1 MNTRDPMIEPNDPR
15 LTDYVLGEL
24 APNESAQIEAALKS
38 SPELRAA
45 VADIRAA
52 TETIASVFQTEPSLQ
67 LSPEQKTELLAEV
80 ESANTDVHSLADNV
94 TPRVAGEHYRPSS
107 GSAAYWIKIAVAAG
121 LAGLLLGG
129 AYYFTETNRFPMAAS
144 SEPVR
149 DSVAEAEQEA
159 SQSEGRED
167 DEDLMRE
174 SEKLPLQPFNTP
186 KRDSSKSDAFA
197 GRKSS
202 AAFEGTQYKDSVSK
216 KQADLKPKVARKGVT
231 SGKEVAGL
239 GAMRGVEF
247 SEAAK
252 MAQNP
257 VESMAPGSEASDLK
271 APAANEA
278 FAKSKSASSKD
289 EGFKALSN
297 LPMRFRVQQSLDQS
311 ILGSL
316 NLKVVAQNAPNQ
328 FSPSKGGIDGVVSGD
343 QPTDIGKQ
351 RPKIETARRGPTL
364 SSPTTFKL
372 QISDQAAQQ
381 MVQLLANQA
390 DPLQQRELS
399 FNELIGL
406 PQSLLDRND
415 TIVEDRNANKYDA
428 DDDRELEADSTA
440 LAADGVQKKSIASSK
455 TPHKTPQNAAAL
467 MLASK
472 LREYVSQ
479 PFYQFKS
486 APANRT
492 FEETGDNEDS
502 LEDRAAGTSEIPFGT
517 LPSTQQSAGNDSLKA
532 PVEPPP
538 SFSRSEP
545 KQEYFAAPK
554 SSERLRSNEFNFDY
568 TQVIQQLKSN
578 LEIRNKSVNPPKQ

>member
-24 APNESAQIEAALKS
+24 APSEVAQIEAALKS
-38 SPELRAA
+38 SPVLRAA

-67 LSPEQKTELLAEV
+67 LSPEQKAELLAEA

-94 TPRVAGEHYRPSS
+94 TPRVAGEHYRSSS
-107 GSAAYWIKIAVAAG
+107 GAAAHWIKIAVAAG
-121 LAGLLLGG
+121 LSGLLLGG
-129 AYYFTETNRFPMAAS
+129 AYYFTKTNRFPMAAS
-144 SEPVR
+144 
-149 DSVAEAEQEA
+149 DSAMLNSAAEAEQEPL
-159 SQSEGRED
+159 QSEGRED
-167 DEDLMRE
+167 DEVLVRE
-174 SEKLPLQPFNTP
+174 LEKLPTQPFNTP
-186 KRDSSKSDAFA
+186 KRDSKSDAFA

-202 AAFEGTQYKDSVSK
+202 AALEGAQYKDSVSK
-216 KQADLKPKVARKGVT
+216 KQADLKPKPARKGIT
-231 SGKEVAGL
+231 SGKDVAGL
-239 GAMRGVEF
+239 GAIRGGEF
-247 SEAAK
+247 SDGAK
-252 MAQNP
+252 MPQNP
-257 VESMAPGSEASDLK
+257 VESKATGNKASDLK

-316 NLKVVAQNAPNQ
+316 NLKVVQNAPNQ
-328 FSPSKGGIDGVVSGD
+328 FSPSKGGIDDVVSGD
-343 QPTDIGKQ
+343 QPTDFAKQ
-351 RPKIETARRGPTL
+351 PKIETASRGLTL
-364 SSPTTFKL
+364 NSPTTFKL

-415 TIVEDRNANKYDA
+415 TIADDRNANKYDA

-440 LAADGVQKKSIASSK
+440 LAADEDQKKSITPSK
-455 TPHKTPQNAAAL
+455 TPHKTPQNEAAL
-467 MLASK
+467 MLASN

-479 PFYQFKS
+479 PFYQYKS
-486 APANRT
+486 ASAYRNFR
-492 FEETGDNEDS
+492 ETGDNEDS
-502 LEDRAAGTSEIPFGT
+502 LEARIAGTSKIPLGIP
-517 LPSTQQSAGNDSLKA
+517 PSDQQSAGNDSLKA

-538 SFSRSEP
+538 SFSRPEP
-545 KQEYFAAPK
+545 KQKFFAVPK
-554 SSERLRSNEFNFDY
+554 AGQRLRLNEFNFDY

>member
-1 MNTRDPMIEPNDPR
+1 MTSHDPMIETNDPR

-24 APNESAQIEAALKS
+24 APSEVAQIEAALKS

-52 TETIASVFQTEPSLQ
+52 TETITSVFQTEPSLQ
-67 LSPEQKTELLAEV
+67 LSPEQKAELLAEA
-80 ESANTDVHSLADNV
+80 ESANTDVHSFADNV
-94 TPRVAGEHYRPSS
+94 TPTVTGEHYRPSS
-107 GSAAYWIKIAVAAG
+107 GSMAHWIKIAVAAG
-121 LAGLLLGG
+121 LAGFLLGG
-129 AYYFTETNRFPMAAS
+129 AYYFTKTNRFPMAAS
-144 SEPVR
+144 
-149 DSVAEAEQEA
+149 DSVMLNSAAEAEQEPL
-159 SQSEGRED
+159 QSEDRED
-167 DEDLMRE
+167 DEVLVRE
-174 SEKLPLQPFNTP
+174 LEKLPAQPFNTP
-186 KRDSSKSDAFA
+186 KRDSKSDAFP
-197 GRKSS
+197 GRESS
-202 AAFEGTQYKDSVSK
+202 AAFEGTQYKDSISK
-216 KQADLKPKVARKGVT
+216 KQADLKPKVARKGIT

-239 GAMRGVEF
+239 GAIRGGEF
-247 SEAAK
+247 GDAAK

-257 VESMAPGSEASDLK
+257 VEAMAPGSKASEFK
-271 APAANEA
+271 PPAADKA
-278 FAKSKSASSKD
+278 FAKSKSARSKD
-289 EGFKALSN
+289 EGFNAPSN

-351 RPKIETARRGPTL
+351 SKIETASRGLTINL
-364 SSPTTFKL
+364 PTTFKL

-415 TIVEDRNANKYDA
+415 TIADDRNANKYDA

-440 LAADGVQKKSIASSK
+440 LAADRVQKKSIAPS
-455 TPHKTPQNAAAL
+455 KTPQNAAVL

-479 PFYQFKS
+479 PFYQYKS
-486 APANRT
+486 APADRA

-502 LEDRAAGTSEIPFGT
+502 LEDRIAETSEIPLGIS
-517 LPSTQQSAGNDSLKA
+517 PSAQQSASNDSLKA
-532 PVEPPP
+532 PVEPAP

-545 KQEYFAAPK
+545 KQKFFAAPK
-554 SSERLRSNEFNFDY
+554 PSQRLRSNEFNYDY
-568 TQVIQQLKSN
+568 TQVIQQLKSK

>member
-1 MNTRDPMIEPNDPR
+1 MTSHDPMIETNDPR

-24 APNESAQIEAALKS
+24 APSEVAQIEAALKS

-52 TETIASVFQTEPSLQ
+52 TETITSVFQTEPSLQ
-67 LSPEQKTELLAEV
+67 LSPEQKAELLAEA
-80 ESANTDVHSLADNV
+80 ESANTDVHSFADNV
-94 TPRVAGEHYRPSS
+94 TPTVTGEHYRPSS
-107 GSAAYWIKIAVAAG
+107 GSMAHWIKIAVAAG

-129 AYYFTETNRFPMAAS
+129 AYYFTKTNRFPMAAS
-144 SEPVR
+144 
-149 DSVAEAEQEA
+149 DSVMLNSAAEAEQEPL
-159 SQSEGRED
+159 QSEDRED
-167 DEDLMRE
+167 DEVLVRE
-174 SEKLPLQPFNTP
+174 LEKLPAQPFNTP
-186 KRDSSKSDAFA
+186 KRDSKSDAFA
-197 GRKSS
+197 SRESS

-216 KQADLKPKVARKGVT
+216 KQADLKPKVARKGIT
-231 SGKEVAGL
+231 SGKKVAGL
-239 GAMRGVEF
+239 GAIRGGEF
-247 SEAAK
+247 SDAAK

-257 VESMAPGSEASDLK
+257 VETMAPGSKASEFK
-271 APAANEA
+271 PPAADKA
-278 FAKSKSASSKD
+278 FAKSKSARSKD
-289 EGFKALSN
+289 EGFNAPSN

-343 QPTDIGKQ
+343 QLTDIGKQ
-351 RPKIETARRGPTL
+351 SKIETASRGLTINL
-364 SSPTTFKL
+364 PTTFKL

-415 TIVEDRNANKYDA
+415 TIADDRNANKYDA

-440 LAADGVQKKSIASSK
+440 LAADRVQKKSIAPS
-455 TPHKTPQNAAAL
+455 KTPQNAAVL

-479 PFYQFKS
+479 PFYQYKKNKS
-486 APANRT
+486 ASAYRA
-492 FEETGDNEDS
+492 FDETGDNEDS
-502 LEDRAAGTSEIPFGT
+502 LEDRIAETSEIPLGIS
-517 LPSTQQSAGNDSLKA
+517 PSAQQSASNDSLKA
-532 PVEPPP
+532 PVEPAP

-545 KQEYFAAPK
+545 KQKFFAAPK
-554 SSERLRSNEFNFDY
+554 PSQRLRSNEFNYDY
-568 TQVIQQLKSN
+568 TQVIQQLKSK

>member
-1 MNTRDPMIEPNDPR
+1 MTSHDPMIETNDPR

-24 APNESAQIEAALKS
+24 APSEVAQIEAALKS

-52 TETIASVFQTEPSLQ
+52 TETITSVFQTEPSLQ
-67 LSPEQKTELLAEV
+67 LSPEQKAELLAEA
-80 ESANTDVHSLADNV
+80 ESANTDVHSFADNV
-94 TPRVAGEHYRPSS
+94 TPTVTGEHYRPSS
-107 GSAAYWIKIAVAAG
+107 GSMAHWIKIAVAAG

-129 AYYFTETNRFPMAAS
+129 AYYFTKTNRFPMAAS
-144 SEPVR
+144 
-149 DSVAEAEQEA
+149 DSVMLNSAAEAEQEPL
-159 SQSEGRED
+159 QSEDRED
-167 DEDLMRE
+167 DEVLVRE
-174 SEKLPLQPFNTP
+174 LEKLPAQPFNTP
-186 KRDSSKSDAFA
+186 KRDSKSDAFA
-197 GRKSS
+197 SRESS

-216 KQADLKPKVARKGVT
+216 KQADLKPKVARKGIT
-231 SGKEVAGL
+231 SGKKVAGL
-239 GAMRGVEF
+239 GAIRGGEF
-247 SEAAK
+247 SDAAK
-252 MAQNP
+252 VAQNP
-257 VESMAPGSEASDLK
+257 VEAMAPRSKASEFK
-271 APAANEA
+271 PPAADKA
-278 FAKSKSASSKD
+278 FAKSKSARSKD
-289 EGFKALSN
+289 EGFNAPSN

-343 QPTDIGKQ
+343 QLTDIGKQ
-351 RPKIETARRGPTL
+351 SKIETASRGLTINL
-364 SSPTTFKL
+364 PTTFKL

-415 TIVEDRNANKYDA
+415 TIADDRNANKYDA

-440 LAADGVQKKSIASSK
+440 LAADRVQKKSIAPS
-455 TPHKTPQNAAAL
+455 KTPQNAAVL

-479 PFYQFKS
+479 PFYQYKKNKS
-486 APANRT
+486 ASAYRA
-492 FEETGDNEDS
+492 FDETGDNEDS
-502 LEDRAAGTSEIPFGT
+502 LEDRIAETSEIPLGIS
-517 LPSTQQSAGNDSLKA
+517 PSAQQSASNDSLKA
-532 PVEPPP
+532 PVEPAP

-545 KQEYFAAPK
+545 KQMFFAAPK
-554 SSERLRSNEFNFDY
+554 PSQRLRSNEFNYDY
-568 TQVIQQLKSN
+568 TQVIQQLKSK

>member
-24 APNESAQIEAALKS
+24 APSEVAQIEAALKS
-38 SPELRAA
+38 SPVLRAA

-52 TETIASVFQTEPSLQ
+52 TETITSVFQTEPSFQ
-67 LSPEQKTELLAEV
+67 LSPEQKAELLAEA
-80 ESANTDVHSLADNV
+80 ESANTDVHSFADNV
-94 TPRVAGEHYRPSS
+94 TPTVTGEHYRPSS
-107 GSAAYWIKIAVAAG
+107 GSMAHWIKIAVAAG

-129 AYYFTETNRFPMAAS
+129 AYYFTKTNRFPMAAS
-144 SEPVR
+144 
-149 DSVAEAEQEA
+149 DSAMLNSAAEAEQEPL
-159 SQSEGRED
+159 QSEDRED
-167 DEDLMRE
+167 DEVLVRE
-174 SEKLPLQPFNTP
+174 LEKLPTQPFNTP
-186 KRDSSKSDAFA
+186 KRDSKSDAFA

-202 AAFEGTQYKDSVSK
+202 AALEGAQYKDSVSK
-216 KQADLKPKVARKGVT
+216 KQADFKPKAARKGIT
-231 SGKEVAGL
+231 SGKDVAGL
-239 GAMRGVEF
+239 GAIRGGEF
-247 SEAAK
+247 SDAAK
-252 MAQNP
+252 MPQNP
-257 VESMAPGSEASDLK
+257 VESKATGNKASDLK

-316 NLKVVAQNAPNQ
+316 NLKVVQNAPNQ
-328 FSPSKGGIDGVVSGD
+328 FSPSKGGIDDVVSGD
-343 QPTDIGKQ
+343 QPTDFAKQ
-351 RPKIETARRGPTL
+351 PKIETASRGLTL
-364 SSPTTFKL
+364 NSPTTFKL

-415 TIVEDRNANKYDA
+415 TIADDRKANKYDA

-440 LAADGVQKKSIASSK
+440 LAADGVQKKSITPSK
-455 TPHKTPQNAAAL
+455 TPHKTPQNEAAL
-467 MLASK
+467 MLASN

-479 PFYQFKS
+479 PFYQYKS
-486 APANRT
+486 ASAYRNFR
-492 FEETGDNEDS
+492 ETGDNEDS
-502 LEDRAAGTSEIPFGT
+502 LEDRTAGTSEIPLGIS
-517 LPSTQQSAGNDSLKA
+517 PSAQQSANNDSLKA
-532 PVEPPP
+532 PVEPAP

-545 KQEYFAAPK
+545 KQKFFAMPK
-554 SSERLRSNEFNFDY
+554 PVQRLRSNEFNFDY
-568 TQVIQQLKSN
+568 TQVIQQLKSK

>member
-1 MNTRDPMIEPNDPR
+1 MTSHDPMIETNDPR

-24 APNESAQIEAALKS
+24 APSEVAQIEAALKS

-52 TETIASVFQTEPSLQ
+52 TETITSVFQTEPSLQ
-67 LSPEQKTELLAEV
+67 LSPEQKAELLAEA
-80 ESANTDVHSLADNV
+80 ESANTDVHSFADNV
-94 TPRVAGEHYRPSS
+94 TPTVTGEHYRPSS
-107 GSAAYWIKIAVAAG
+107 GSMAHWIKIAVAAG

-129 AYYFTETNRFPMAAS
+129 AYYFTKTNRFPMAAS
-144 SEPVR
+144 
-149 DSVAEAEQEA
+149 DSVMLNSAAEAEQEPL
-159 SQSEGRED
+159 QSEDRED
-167 DEDLMRE
+167 DEVLVRE
-174 SEKLPLQPFNTP
+174 LEKLPAQPFNTP
-186 KRDSSKSDAFA
+186 KRDSKSDAFA
-197 GRKSS
+197 DRESS

-216 KQADLKPKVARKGVT
+216 KQADLKPKVARKGIT

-239 GAMRGVEF
+239 GAIRGGEF
-247 SEAAK
+247 SDAAK

-257 VESMAPGSEASDLK
+257 VEAMAPSSKASEFK
-271 APAANEA
+271 PTAADKA
-278 FAKSKSASSKD
+278 FAKSKSARSKD
-289 EGFKALSN
+289 EGFNAPSN

-351 RPKIETARRGPTL
+351 SKIETASRGLTINL
-364 SSPTTFKL
+364 PTTFKL

-415 TIVEDRNANKYDA
+415 TIADDRNANKYDA

-440 LAADGVQKKSIASSK
+440 LAADRVQKKSIAPS
-455 TPHKTPQNAAAL
+455 KTPQNAAAL

-479 PFYQFKS
+479 PFYQYKKDKS
-486 APANRT
+486 ASANRS
-492 FEETGDNEDS
+492 FDETGDNEDS
-502 LEDRAAGTSEIPFGT
+502 LEDRIAETSEIPLGIS
-517 LPSTQQSAGNDSLKA
+517 PSAQQSASNDSLKA
-532 PVEPPP
+532 PVEPAP

-545 KQEYFAAPK
+545 KQKFFAAPK
-554 SSERLRSNEFNFDY
+554 PSQRLRSNEFNYDY
-568 TQVIQQLKSN
+568 TQVIQQLKSK

>member
-1 MNTRDPMIEPNDPR
+1 MTSHDPMIETNDPR

-24 APNESAQIEAALKS
+24 APSEVAQIEAALKS

-52 TETIASVFQTEPSLQ
+52 TETITSVFQTEPSLQ
-67 LSPEQKTELLAEV
+67 LSPEQKAELLAEA

-107 GSAAYWIKIAVAAG
+107 GAAAHWIKIAVAAG
-121 LAGLLLGG
+121 LSGLLLGG
-129 AYYFTETNRFPMAAS
+129 AYYFTKTNRFPMAAS
-144 SEPVR
+144 
-149 DSVAEAEQEA
+149 DSVMLNSAAEAEQEPL
-159 SQSEGRED
+159 QSEDRED
-167 DEDLMRE
+167 DEVLVRE
-174 SEKLPLQPFNTP
+174 LEKLPAQPFNTP
-186 KRDSSKSDAFA
+186 KRDSKSDAFA
-197 GRKSS
+197 SRESS

-216 KQADLKPKVARKGVT
+216 KQADLKPKVARKGIT

-239 GAMRGVEF
+239 DAIRGGEF
-247 SEAAK
+247 SDAAK

-257 VESMAPGSEASDLK
+257 VEAMAPSSKASEFK
-271 APAANEA
+271 PPAADKA
-278 FAKSKSASSKD
+278 FAKSKSARSKD
-289 EGFKALSN
+289 EGFNAPSN

-381 MVQLLANQA
+381 TVQLLANQA

-406 PQSLLDRND
+406 PQSLLARND
-415 TIVEDRNANKYDA
+415 TIADDRNANKYDA
-428 DDDRELEADSTA
+428 DDDRELEADSTEF
-440 LAADGVQKKSIASSK
+440 AADRVQEKSLAPS
-455 TPHKTPQNAAAL
+455 KTPQNAAAL

-479 PFYQFKS
+479 PFYQ
-486 APANRT
+486 
-492 FEETGDNEDS
+492 
-502 LEDRAAGTSEIPFGT
+502 
-517 LPSTQQSAGNDSLKA
+517 
-532 PVEPPP
+532 
-538 SFSRSEP
+538 
-545 KQEYFAAPK
+545 Y
-554 SSERLRSNEFNFDY
+554 
-568 TQVIQQLKSN
+568 
-578 LEIRNKSVNPPKQ
+578 

>member
-1 MNTRDPMIEPNDPR
+1 MTSHDPMIETNDPR

-24 APNESAQIEAALKS
+24 APSEVAQIEAALKS

-52 TETIASVFQTEPSLQ
+52 TETITSVFQTEPSLQ
-67 LSPEQKTELLAEV
+67 LSPEQKAELLAEA
-80 ESANTDVHSLADNV
+80 ESANTDVHSFADNV
-94 TPRVAGEHYRPSS
+94 TPTVTGEHYRPSS
-107 GSAAYWIKIAVAAG
+107 GSMAHWIKIAVAAG

-129 AYYFTETNRFPMAAS
+129 AYYFTKTNRFPMAAS
-144 SEPVR
+144 
-149 DSVAEAEQEA
+149 DSVMLNSAAEAEQEPL
-159 SQSEGRED
+159 QSEDRED
-167 DEDLMRE
+167 DEVLVRE
-174 SEKLPLQPFNTP
+174 LEKLPAQPFNTP
-186 KRDSSKSDAFA
+186 KRDSKSDAFA
-197 GRKSS
+197 DRESS
-202 AAFEGTQYKDSVSK
+202 AALEGTQYKDSVSK
-216 KQADLKPKVARKGVT
+216 KQADLKPKVARKGIT

-239 GAMRGVEF
+239 GAIRGGEF
-247 SEAAK
+247 SDAAK
-252 MAQNP
+252 VAQNP
-257 VESMAPGSEASDLK
+257 VEAMAPSSKASEFK
-271 APAANEA
+271 PPAADKA
-278 FAKSKSASSKD
+278 FAKSKSARSKD
-289 EGFKALSN
+289 EGFNAPSN

-351 RPKIETARRGPTL
+351 SKIETASRGLTINL
-364 SSPTTFKL
+364 PTTFKL

-415 TIVEDRNANKYDA
+415 TIADDRNANKYDA

-440 LAADGVQKKSIASSK
+440 LAADRVQKKSIAPS
-455 TPHKTPQNAAAL
+455 KTPQNAAVL

-479 PFYQFKS
+479 PFYQYKKNKS
-486 APANRT
+486 ASANRS
-492 FEETGDNEDS
+492 FDETGDNEDS
-502 LEDRAAGTSEIPFGT
+502 LEDRIAETSEIPLGIS
-517 LPSTQQSAGNDSLKA
+517 LSAQQSASNDSLKA
-532 PVEPPP
+532 PVEPAP

-545 KQEYFAAPK
+545 KQKFFAAPK
-554 SSERLRSNEFNFDY
+554 PSQRFRSNEFNYDY
-568 TQVIQQLKSN
+568 TQVIQQLKSK

>member
-1 MNTRDPMIEPNDPR
+1 M
-15 LTDYVLGEL
+15 
-24 APNESAQIEAALKS
+24 
-38 SPELRAA
+38 
-45 VADIRAA
+45 
-52 TETIASVFQTEPSLQ
+52 
-67 LSPEQKTELLAEV
+67 
-80 ESANTDVHSLADNV
+80 
-94 TPRVAGEHYRPSS
+94 
-107 GSAAYWIKIAVAAG
+107 
-121 LAGLLLGG
+121 
-129 AYYFTETNRFPMAAS
+129 
-144 SEPVR
+144 
-149 DSVAEAEQEA
+149 
-159 SQSEGRED
+159 
-167 DEDLMRE
+167 
-174 SEKLPLQPFNTP
+174 
-186 KRDSSKSDAFA
+186 
-197 GRKSS
+197 
-202 AAFEGTQYKDSVSK
+202 
-216 KQADLKPKVARKGVT
+216 
-231 SGKEVAGL
+231 AGL
-239 GAMRGVEF
+239 GAIRGGEF
-247 SEAAK
+247 SDAAK
-252 MAQNP
+252 MPQNP
-257 VESMAPGSEASDLK
+257 VESKATGNKASDLK

-343 QPTDIGKQ
+343 QLTDIAKQ
-351 RPKIETARRGPTL
+351 PKIETASRGLTL
-364 SSPTTFKL
+364 NSPTTFKL

-415 TIVEDRNANKYDA
+415 TIADDRNANKYDA

-479 PFYQFKS
+479 PFYQYKKDKS
-486 APANRT
+486 ASADRA

-502 LEDRAAGTSEIPFGT
+502 LEDRIAETSEIPLGIS
-517 LPSTQQSAGNDSLKA
+517 PSAQQSASNDSLKA
-532 PVEPPP
+532 PVEPAP

-545 KQEYFAAPK
+545 KQKFFAAPK
-554 SSERLRSNEFNFDY
+554 PSQRLRSNEFNYDY
-568 TQVIQQLKSN
+568 TQVIQQLKSK

>member
-1 MNTRDPMIEPNDPR
+1 MTSHDPMIETNDPR

-24 APNESAQIEAALKS
+24 APSEVAQIEAALKS

-52 TETIASVFQTEPSLQ
+52 TETITSVFQTEPSLQ
-67 LSPEQKTELLAEV
+67 LSPEQKAELLAEA
-80 ESANTDVHSLADNV
+80 ESANTDVHSFADNV
-94 TPRVAGEHYRPSS
+94 TPTVTGEHYRPSS
-107 GSAAYWIKIAVAAG
+107 GSMAHWIKIAVAAG

-129 AYYFTETNRFPMAAS
+129 AYYFTKTNRFPMAAS
-144 SEPVR
+144 
-149 DSVAEAEQEA
+149 DSVMLNSAAEAEQEPL
-159 SQSEGRED
+159 QSEDRED
-167 DEDLMRE
+167 DEVLVRE
-174 SEKLPLQPFNTP
+174 LEKLPAQPFNTP
-186 KRDSSKSDAFA
+186 KRDSKSDAFA
-197 GRKSS
+197 GRESS

-216 KQADLKPKVARKGVT
+216 KQADLKPKVARKGIT

-239 GAMRGVEF
+239 GAIRGGEF
-247 SEAAK
+247 SDAAK

-257 VESMAPGSEASDLK
+257 VEAMAPSSKASEFK
-271 APAANEA
+271 PPAADKA
-278 FAKSKSASSKD
+278 FAKSKSARSKD
-289 EGFKALSN
+289 EGFNAPSN

-351 RPKIETARRGPTL
+351 SKIETASRGLTINL
-364 SSPTTFKL
+364 PTTFKL

-415 TIVEDRNANKYDA
+415 TIADDRNANKYDA

-440 LAADGVQKKSIASSK
+440 LAADRVQKKSIAPS
-455 TPHKTPQNAAAL
+455 KTPQNAAVL

-479 PFYQFKS
+479 PFYQYKS
-486 APANRT
+486 ALADRA
-492 FEETGDNEDS
+492 FDETGDNEDS
-502 LEDRAAGTSEIPFGT
+502 LEDRIAETSEIPLGIS
-517 LPSTQQSAGNDSLKA
+517 PSAQQSASNDSLKA
-532 PVEPPP
+532 PVEPAP

-545 KQEYFAAPK
+545 KQKFFAAPK
-554 SSERLRSNEFNFDY
+554 PSQRLRSNEFNYDY
-568 TQVIQQLKSN
+568 TQVIQQLKSK

>member
-1 MNTRDPMIEPNDPR
+1 MTSHDPMIETNDPR

-24 APNESAQIEAALKS
+24 APSEVAQIEAALKS

-52 TETIASVFQTEPSLQ
+52 TETITSVFQTEPSLQ
-67 LSPEQKTELLAEV
+67 LSPEQKAELLAEA
-80 ESANTDVHSLADNV
+80 ESANTDVHSFADNV
-94 TPRVAGEHYRPSS
+94 TPTVTGEHYRPSS
-107 GSAAYWIKIAVAAG
+107 GSMAHWIKIAVAAG

-129 AYYFTETNRFPMAAS
+129 AYYFTKTNRFPMAAS
-144 SEPVR
+144 
-149 DSVAEAEQEA
+149 DSVMLNSAAEAEQEPL
-159 SQSEGRED
+159 QSEDRED
-167 DEDLMRE
+167 DEVLVRE
-174 SEKLPLQPFNTP
+174 LEKLPAQPFNTP
-186 KRDSSKSDAFA
+186 KRDSKSDAFA
-197 GRKSS
+197 VRESS
-202 AAFEGTQYKDSVSK
+202 AGFEGTQYKDSVSK
-216 KQADLKPKVARKGVT
+216 KQADLKPKVARKGIT

-239 GAMRGVEF
+239 GAIRGGEF
-247 SEAAK
+247 SDAAK

-257 VESMAPGSEASDLK
+257 VEAMAPSSKASEFK
-271 APAANEA
+271 PTAADKA
-278 FAKSKSASSKD
+278 FAKSKSARSKD
-289 EGFKALSN
+289 EGFNAPSN

-351 RPKIETARRGPTL
+351 PKIETASRGLTINL
-364 SSPTTFKL
+364 PTTFKL

-415 TIVEDRNANKYDA
+415 TIADDRNANKYDA

-440 LAADGVQKKSIASSK
+440 LAADRVQKKSIAPS
-455 TPHKTPQNAAAL
+455 KTPQNAAAL

-479 PFYQFKS
+479 PFYQYKKDKS
-486 APANRT
+486 ASANRS
-492 FEETGDNEDS
+492 FDETGDNEDS
-502 LEDRAAGTSEIPFGT
+502 LEDRIAGTSEIPLGIS
-517 LPSTQQSAGNDSLKA
+517 PSAQQSASNDSLKA
-532 PVEPPP
+532 PVEPAP

-545 KQEYFAAPK
+545 KQKFFAAPK
-554 SSERLRSNEFNFDY
+554 PSQRLRSNEFNYDY
-568 TQVIQQLKSN
+568 TQVIQQLKSK

>member
-1 MNTRDPMIEPNDPR
+1 MTSHDPMIETNDPR

-24 APNESAQIEAALKS
+24 APSEVAQIEAALKS

-52 TETIASVFQTEPSLQ
+52 TETITSVFQTEPSLQ
-67 LSPEQKTELLAEV
+67 LSPEQKAELLAEA
-80 ESANTDVHSLADNV
+80 ESANTDVHSFADNV
-94 TPRVAGEHYRPSS
+94 TPTVTGEHYRPSS
-107 GSAAYWIKIAVAAG
+107 GSMAHWIKIAVAAG

-129 AYYFTETNRFPMAAS
+129 AYYFTKTNRFPMAAS
-144 SEPVR
+144 
-149 DSVAEAEQEA
+149 DSVMLNSAAEAEQEPL
-159 SQSEGRED
+159 QSEDRED
-167 DEDLMRE
+167 DEVLVRE
-174 SEKLPLQPFNTP
+174 LEKLPAQPFNTP
-186 KRDSSKSDAFA
+186 KRDSKSDAFA
-197 GRKSS
+197 GRESS

-216 KQADLKPKVARKGVT
+216 KQADLKPKVARKGIT

-239 GAMRGVEF
+239 GAIRGGEF
-247 SEAAK
+247 SDAAK

-257 VESMAPGSEASDLK
+257 VEAMAPSSKASEFK
-271 APAANEA
+271 PPAADKA
-278 FAKSKSASSKD
+278 FAKSKSARSKD
-289 EGFKALSN
+289 EGFNAPSN

-351 RPKIETARRGPTL
+351 SKIETASRGLTINL
-364 SSPTTFKL
+364 PTTFKL

-415 TIVEDRNANKYDA
+415 TIADDRNANKYDA

-440 LAADGVQKKSIASSK
+440 LAADRVQKKSIAPS
-455 TPHKTPQNAAAL
+455 KTPQNAAVL

-479 PFYQFKS
+479 PFYQYKKDKNAS
-486 APANRT
+486 ADRA
-492 FEETGDNEDS
+492 FDETGDNEDS
-502 LEDRAAGTSEIPFGT
+502 LEDRIAETSEIPLGIS
-517 LPSTQQSAGNDSLKA
+517 PSAQQSASNDSLKA
-532 PVEPPP
+532 PVEPAP

-545 KQEYFAAPK
+545 KQKFFAAPK
-554 SSERLRSNEFNFDY
+554 PSQRLRSNEFNYDY
-568 TQVIQQLKSN
+568 TQVIQQLKSK